1 MNKEELFYKTLYEY
15 FNNYASTTKTI
26 NRIIQDKLSLLDDN
40 AIRKDLN
47 DQSVLWKNLTEKN
60 NWDNKS
66 YQNIIFDTM
75 KLLNF
80 KK

>member
-26 NRIIQDKLSLLDDN
+26 NRIIQDKLSLLDDK
-40 AIRKDLN
+40 AIRKVLN

>member
-1 MNKEELFYKTLYEY
+1 MNKEELLYKILYEY

-26 NRIIQDKLSLLDDN
+26 NRVVENKVSLLN
-40 AIRKDLN
+40 EKEIRKILN
-47 DQSVLWKNLTEKN
+47 EQTVLWKDLTKKN

-75 KLLNF
+75 KLLKF